1 MFLRLDIG
9 LLLITLFLAAAAA
22 AFLLITNFY
31 KEKSPENQF
40 AFAFP
45 FLFANLQITKTYS
58 LKF

>member
-9 LLLITLFLAAAAA
+9 LLLITLFLAAAA

-45 FLFANLQITKTYS
+45 FLFANLQITKTFS
-58 LKF
+58 LNF

>member
-22 AFLLITNFY
+22 FLLITNFY
-31 KEKSPENQF
+31 NEKSPENQF

-45 FLFANLQITKTYS
+45 FLFANLQITKTFS
-58 LKF
+58 LNF